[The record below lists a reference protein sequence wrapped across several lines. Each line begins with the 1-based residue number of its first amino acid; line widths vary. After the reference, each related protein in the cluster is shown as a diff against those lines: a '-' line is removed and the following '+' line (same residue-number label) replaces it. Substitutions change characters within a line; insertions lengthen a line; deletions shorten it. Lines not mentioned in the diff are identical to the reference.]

1 MFPTSNNLSE
11 PSTTEEE
18 GGGQQGLFAEWDEI
32 AQSELAN
39 PTNKIENNATSDY
52 VADWN
57 WNNDLFSNNN
67 TDQTLLR

>member
-57 WNNDLFSNNN
+57 GIMIYFP
-67 TDQTLLR
+67 TTIRIKHC